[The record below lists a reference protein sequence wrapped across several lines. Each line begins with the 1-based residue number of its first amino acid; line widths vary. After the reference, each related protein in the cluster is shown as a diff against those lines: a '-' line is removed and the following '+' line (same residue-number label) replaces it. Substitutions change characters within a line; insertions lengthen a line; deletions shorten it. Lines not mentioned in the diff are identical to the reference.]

1 MTGYIQMDASDWK
14 GLTDRKIVH
23 EERKW
28 R

>member
-23 EERKW
+23 EERK
-28 R
+28 